1 MKKKILL
8 IFSVF
13 LLTGC
18 SGNYEIEIYNDQVT
32 EKTTP
37 WYQKSEVSKDVY
49 EYTQE
54 LSLKYDDNGDFLRCN
69 EKKEVAKDEQIGIE
83 LKNHYSSI
91 SDYQEN
97 SPVLD
102 YCYIAHNVTSYEN
115 DLITLK
121 TSKEFTCMKDIE
133 ELEKVTIA
141 IESNHKL
148 KETNADKVKNNTY
161 YWYIDKDNYENKPIS
176 LVLYENKYVWN
187 YKNKNIKR
195 LFLILIVIG
204 GTVLLSSSIYKI
216 YLKEK
221 DRM

>member
-1 MKKKILL
+1 M
-8 IFSVF
+8 
-13 LLTGC
+13 
-18 SGNYEIEIYNDQVT
+18 
-32 EKTTP
+32 
-37 WYQKSEVSKDVY
+37 
-49 EYTQE
+49 
-54 LSLKYDDNGDFLRCN
+54 
-69 EKKEVAKDEQIGIE
+69 
-83 LKNHYSSI
+83 
-91 SDYQEN
+91 
-97 SPVLD
+97 
-102 YCYIAHNVTSYEN
+102 
-115 DLITLK
+115 ITLK

-133 ELEKVTIA
+133 ELVKVTIA